1 MKDGEGKLTLLV
13 SSCFL
18 SCQEACKAS
27 SLIEANLCGAM
38 AGMAVA
44 FCQLVRHDKA
54 CPSETLKVIL
64 FFSGLVAKTCILLYF
79 FMYIF
84 LILQFGDLWRPWKT
98 TAELGCR
105 VCLDF

>member
-13 SSCFL
+13 VLFHF
-18 SCQEACKAS
+18 QEACKAS
-27 SLIEANLCGAM
+27 SLVEATEANCGAM

-64 FFSGLVAKTCILLYF
+64 FLSMFIGQNRYFLVFFQCIF
-79 FMYIF
+79 DTSVR
-84 LILQFGDLWRPWKT
+84 GPWKVKAHLRST
-98 TAELGCR
+98 KRYVVL
-105 VCLDF
+105 

>member
-13 SSCFL
+13 SSCFIV
-18 SCQEACKAS
+18 SFHAACKAS
-27 SLIEANLCGAM
+27 SLVEANLCGAM

-64 FFSGLVAKTCILLYF
+64 FVPCLVAKTVFLGGYF

-84 LILQFGDLWRPWKT
+84 LIL
-98 TAELGCR
+98 
-105 VCLDF
+105 